1 MSLRR
6 SARNVGKTNG
16 AATEATESVYKKAA
30 TVGATK
36 RTKPP
41 TTTKVE
47 TISEVPSTPLPAK
60 RQRRGT
66 ADTARPIKPVP
77 FTPTPSGVGLIAGS
91 ANVSKLKDDH
101 MLDNLASL
109 NQTRPADPLVT
120 NAPVLKPGGDEVVFN
135 ESPSKKRKADAPP
148 DVGSPLKKGNSTVDT
163 LLKDAEAYLI
173 EVDKGFM
180 GKGRLERL
188 IKSQQCK
195 MFNPEGLREVVD
207 PFTALASGIIGQ
219 QVCFGHCISHTVLGS
234 VCYRETY
241 RISFVVSLTCETI
254 NRDHTS
260 H

>member
-6 SARNVGKTNG
+6 SARNVGKANG
-16 AATEATESVYKKAA
+16 AATEATESIYKKATA
-30 TVGATK
+30 VGATK

-47 TISEVPSTPLPAK
+47 AVSETPSTPLPAK
-60 RQRRGT
+60 RQRREA
-66 ADTARPIKPVP
+66 ADTASPIKPVP
-77 FTPTPSGVGLIAGS
+77 FTPTPSGVGLIASS
-91 ANVSKLKDDH
+91 ANVTKLKDDH

-120 NAPVLKPGGDEVVFN
+120 NAPVLKPSGDEVIVN

-163 LLKDAEAYLI
+163 LLKDAEAHLI

-188 IKSQQCK
+188 IKGQQCK

-219 QVCFGHCISHTVLGS
+219 QVCFDHCISHTVLGS
-234 VCYRETY
+234 ACGKETY
-241 RISFVVSLTCETI
+241 RQPFSFL
-254 NRDHTS
+254 
-260 H
+260 

>member
-6 SARNVGKTNG
+6 SARNVSKTNG
-16 AATEATESVYKKAA
+16 TATEATEPVYKKAA

-36 RTKPP
+36 RAKA
-41 TTTKVE
+41 TTTKVDA
-47 TISEVPSTPLPAK
+47 ISETPSTPLPAK
-60 RQRRGT
+60 RQRRET
-66 ADTARPIKPVP
+66 ADTASPIKSVP
-77 FTPTPSGVGLIAGS
+77 FTPTPSGVGLIASS

-120 NAPVLKPGGDEVVFN
+120 NAPVLKPGGDEIVVN
-135 ESPSKKRKADAPP
+135 ESPSKKRKAEAPP
-148 DVGSPLKKGNSTVDT
+148 DVGSPLKKGNSTIDT
-163 LLKDAEAYLI
+163 LLKDAEAFLI

-219 QVCFGHCISHTVLGS
+219 QVCFGHCINYAVLGS
-234 VCYRETY
+234 VCDKKTHGRLL
-241 RISFVVSLTCETI
+241 SFL
-254 NRDHTS
+254 
-260 H
+260 